1 MQKQTEEHFKAGKML
16 EQWVLPKG
24 IRNQDVIQAMASI
37 PRHHFVPEAFSLHA
51 YGENALPIGYDQT
64 ISQPY
69 IVALMTQAMI
79 EALGH
84 TPKKVLEIGTGSG
97 YQAAVLDRLG
107 ISVFSIERIQALASV
122 AKKRLETLG
131 FYKVLVKTGNG
142 ALGWSEFAPYEAVMI
157 TAAIQKIPQQ
167 LFSQLAE
174 RAVLVAPVNEGKEE
188 HALYI
193 YLKENNKIKKRFL
206 GSCKFVP
213 FIS

>member
-1 MQKQTEEHFKAGKML
+1 MQKQTEAHFKAGKMI
-16 EQWVLPKG
+16 EQWVVPKG
-24 IRNQDVIQAMASI
+24 ITNQEVINAMASI
-37 PRHHFVPEAFSLHA
+37 PRHYFVPEAFSLHA
-51 YGENALPIGYDQT
+51 YGENALPIGHDQT

-69 IVALMTQAMI
+69 IVALMTQAML
-79 EALGH
+79 ETLGH

-107 ISVFSIERIQALASV
+107 IPVFSIERIHALASV
-122 AKKRLETLG
+122 AKKRLEDLG

-157 TAAIQKIPQQ
+157 TAAIKKIPQQ
-167 LFSQLAE
+167 LFSQLAD
-174 RAVLVAPVNEGKEE
+174 RAVLVAPVDEGKDE

-213 FIS
+213 FIT

>member
-1 MQKQTEEHFKAGKML
+1 MQNLTKPHFKAGKML

-24 IRNQDVIQAMASI
+24 ISNKDVIQAMASI

-51 YGENALPIGYDQT
+51 YGEKALPIGHDQT

-69 IVALMTQAMI
+69 IVALMTQAMLDT
-79 EALGH
+79 LGH

-122 AKKRLETLG
+122 AKKRLEALG
-131 FYKVLVKTGNG
+131 FHKVLVKTGNG
-142 ALGWSEFAPYEAVMI
+142 SLGWSEFAPYEAIMI
-157 TAAIQKIPQQ
+157 TAAIKKIPQR
-167 LFSQLAE
+167 LFEQLAD

-188 HALYI
+188 HSLYV

-213 FIS
+213 FII